1 MSTVTLMKRMTVPR
15 LILWVVMKLILYQ
28 VNLLFSCV
36 NTPLIQSVF
45 GIFRTMSVSLP
56 FKVETEA
63 MRAESSSC

>member
-1 MSTVTLMKRMTVPR
+1 MSTVTVMKRMTVP
-15 LILWVVMKLILYQ
+15 WVLMKLILYQ

-45 GIFRTMSVSLP
+45 GIFRMMSVSLP

-63 MRAESSSC
+63 MRAESLSC